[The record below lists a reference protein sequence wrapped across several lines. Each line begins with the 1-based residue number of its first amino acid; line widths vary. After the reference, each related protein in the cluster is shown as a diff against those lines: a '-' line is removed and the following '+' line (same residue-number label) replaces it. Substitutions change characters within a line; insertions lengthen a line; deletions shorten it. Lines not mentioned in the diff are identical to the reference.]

1 MLDKSIHAARMDT
14 RDHWLTILDN
24 CADRRCDLAILLRDA
39 FRHRVQFRDGPER
52 FGSHCYRD
60 IPLSAFQPTTGERGS
75 VDRVKAEIVQAFHL
89 LLDAY
94 GFGTAT
100 AIVVVDATNGAS
112 LTDAQVHPTVVEHAE
127 FSPKRNG
134 QAVADI
140 CCRLADCGS
149 ALPSQDILG
158 QGLFDLT
165 IVFTRDDLRETPYSG
180 PVNAL
185 FQFDA
190 VSGLIGGRIV
200 YSEALV
206 EPATV
211 EGLIGL
217 LEVLLRQITAEPDKT
232 IGEFLLVS
240 DAERRLLDQFNATDG
255 NFPSELRVEDLFEA
269 AVRRTPAAMAL
280 CTDELVLTYD
290 QLNKRANRFARWL
303 ASEALRVAP
312 GQFVGLLLDRGHLAV
327 VATIALWKA
336 GATCVPIDPA
346 QPVERVAMILRET
359 GTSMLIANERQ
370 AGALRT
376 AFAQRGMTV
385 SVVAAE
391 AISEHAAD
399 CSGEDLALPLDNS
412 QAAYVMYTSGTTG
425 APKSVAKPH
434 ISVVNSITDLSE
446 RYGLIAAPGEERVLL
461 FSGCGFEPFMRQLL
475 LALINSQILIVVA
488 DDIRLDPHRLPD
500 FLARHA
506 VTHLN
511 GTGSVIRNFDLTRC
525 PKLRRIALVG
535 EELTTAGLHELRQ
548 AFRGQVINEYAF
560 TEATFVTAIK
570 LFDPD
575 VTDREDRSIGH
586 PLRNVRWYVL
596 DKYRR
601 QLPIRAVGELHVG
614 GRGIADGYL
623 NNDELSAERFHDDPA
638 VKARPTPR
646 TGNGLIYATGD
657 LARMLPNGEIEFLG
671 RRDFQLKINGVRI
684 EPGEIESHVA
694 EFPGIR
700 KCVVLPKD
708 WPIVSGRS
716 SLVGFYTTSPGAD
729 VEEASLIA
737 FLETRLVPVMI
748 PSRMLKLDAFP
759 VTAIGKIDW
768 RSLLAMAEGRST
780 ASDATRVPPA
790 AAGSTARILRD
801 IWAEVLAVAPAEI
814 GATAEFFRLGG
825 DSISTIRLVA
835 RIRERLRR
843 IIRVDDVAAHG
854 SFDAFA
860 AFVDGQPTESIPAKA
875 DSSSPGAAARQPM
888 ERPTYGLQQGLLYRA
903 LNTPAGDDTYVMQTV
918 HLYGRA
924 VRPDLME
931 LAWRRAYARF
941 PALRLRFP
949 IGERPVQRLD
959 FQSAPMDWSVVDFND
974 SASHAYTEPE
984 FDAFCERQRREPFD
998 FESGPLFR
1006 LRLVHRDAS
1015 RAALVFTCHHIL
1027 LDGWSLSVLH
1037 EAVHRS
1043 YLALLDGKL
1052 VDEPTD
1058 DAFFAAQIYW
1068 EERRG
1073 DNMDYWTHE
1082 VERIEQACDLRGL
1095 LKLDPRGK
1103 IDLRG
1108 YNRIC
1113 NHQMRRLTVAA
1124 DTCAAMRTAC
1134 ASHGL
1139 TIHSALQFAFH
1150 TALRAFGGGSQTVI
1164 GTIASGRAIPVPGIE
1179 TAVGLFINTLP
1190 IIVEHGPTTAA
1201 WTLAQAMAKIQH
1213 STTALNAFST
1223 VNLAE
1228 IATPGPKGR
1237 LFDAL
1242 LMFENY
1248 PTTAGDQHHQDALAF
1263 ERRRY
1268 VNKVDHPLQIVGRET
1283 DETLEIDLWY
1293 AGELFDD
1300 ALIATLLGTVSVV
1313 FEHIAR
1319 DPNRTLS
1326 ELTLVDRATLGIFD
1340 CWNATERDFSR
1351 QATLIDVFEQV
1362 VAKWPQERA
1371 LVFRQ
1376 VQLSYAQIDERAN
1389 RLAQLIALRIAP
1401 KTDDLIA
1408 IVMDKSDWMI
1418 ASLLAVWKTGAA
1430 YVPIDPSYPSS
1441 RIAYILHDTST
1452 RLVLADPAYRQRL
1465 VTIVRNGETRA
1476 AVDLLVPQ
1484 EEMLQHLPNRP
1495 PHRTAGSDD
1504 LAYAIYTSGTTGQP
1518 KAVLVEHR
1526 GVVNLRESL
1535 AQTFAL
1541 DRSRGPQSFLSFSNI
1556 VFDHF
1561 VEQMTDALLNG
1572 QTLVVL
1578 DDDLRTDNAAL
1589 RRCIHANGVTYL
1601 SGTPSVL
1608 STYDLFDCPSLRIVD
1623 AIGEDLTRAAFD
1635 SIRRWFDGVI
1645 VNGYGPTEISITSHK
1660 RPYARS
1666 ELRRDKSIGR
1676 PVANTRSYLLDD
1688 MMRLIPIG
1696 GIGELYIGGVGVTRG
1711 YLNRASLTSERF
1723 VPDPFVRPD
1732 LDGARPRLYR
1742 TGDLCRWL
1750 PNGELEYFGRADGQ
1764 VKINGQRI
1772 ELGEVES
1779 ALLLYPSVE
1788 RAFVIAR
1795 EQGAGRKSLAAFYLA
1810 AADIPEMEMTAWLR
1824 DRLPAA
1830 LIPASV
1836 TRIAHVPVTPSG
1848 KLNVAALPNAPI
1860 AGDSLQAQ
1868 PKTPLEIALRGI
1880 WAEVLAVAQDRIR
1893 IDDNFFALGGDSLAA
1908 IKLTTRVASE
1918 LALRLTLP
1926 EIFDHVT
1933 IEAQARRLEASES
1946 GAQPGL
1952 ALHKLPRTGNAPI
1965 TSAQER
1971 LLFIDELLGG
1981 TSAYNIPLVLAVDIR
1996 RASTETVK
2004 TALRTLVRRHA
2015 SLRTLIGGHSDG
2027 VRSLSVLDPA
2037 AALAMLSLTVNRLA
2051 NRRDMDRELLAN
2063 AEHIFRLDRELP
2075 LHIALIAH
2083 NDDPA
2088 RLYVGLVFHHSCF
2101 DGRSMEIFR
2110 SEFAHLTGERNS
2122 PLSAAGVATYADYAA
2137 WQRDQRTEAG
2147 FAPALAFWCE
2157 RLSGAPAL
2165 DLPLDKLRPAI
2176 FDHRGFETLFSLD
2189 GKTRD
2194 CLKTLARSCG
2204 VSFYTVLLAASSLL
2218 LECYSGQTEF
2228 SVGTP
2233 TNNRL
2238 DRRFEDVIGLFA
2250 NLAVIQIKVDLNLT
2264 IARYL
2269 RTVSDGVN
2277 EALRH
2282 QHVPFDRVVRALGVA
2297 PDNSRHPL
2305 FQALVT
2311 LLPPGMEGE
2320 TGAAAVT
2327 DYPVET
2333 KGRTSAKFDLSLT
2346 FAEIK
2351 DGLQG
2356 NVTVPCAL
2364 FEPES
2369 AVGFARTFSAIA
2381 SEMARLSAAA
2391 ETETLGAVRRTND
2404 SGCDAPRAECL
2415 PAVAEADAAALKSTA
2430 VSSLAHL
2437 FENVT
2442 SLHGTDLALIC
2453 GDRRR
2458 SYDALNLAANRL
2470 AARLIA
2476 GGAKPGERS
2485 AIVVDVSEHAIVAIL
2500 AVWKAGGAYIPLD
2513 PSYPS
2518 ERLAFVLGDAGVR
2531 LILTDRANCERV
2543 LLLTKE
2549 QILVVDEVSTAS
2561 AEPGGSPGVDRR
2573 RDSEAYVIYT
2583 SGTSGKPKGVVVND
2597 GNVLSFHDGLA
2608 ERVFAGAAAKRH
2620 TVLLT
2625 SNIVFDFSIEQICL
2639 SLLSGH
2645 SLLVDTAQV
2654 LDDDT
2659 YARLNANGLT
2669 YLSGTPTQI
2678 GRFDLTRLPHL
2689 ETVLIAGESVGPHH
2703 VSRIR
2708 ATFAGR
2714 LLTAY
2719 GTTETTV
2726 YNTIR
2731 EFKPDGGFA
2740 NDLGSPLP
2748 NTRLAI
2754 LDASL
2759 RPVPGGARGQLFIAG
2774 PCVSA
2779 GYLNRPDLNAS
2790 RFGQISDGFE
2800 TAAFR
2805 ADKRVFATGDI
2816 VRRHPRGYLEF
2827 HGRNDTQVKI
2837 NGFRVDLAEIEA
2849 VLGSCPAVKECAVT
2863 MRSSANAR
2871 QEIIAYYVPE
2881 NAVDSNSRDAQ
2892 LQTVTPTYVAEYL
2905 LRFLPRPM
2913 VPSHILTISDRLPVT
2928 VNGKLDVGALPT
2940 PDARRPR
2947 ECYSAPRNRRESEI
2961 CEAFSDALGVDQ
2973 VGIDDDFFRSGGD
2986 SIAALHLA
2994 ARLRS
2999 ILGSEVNVRW
3009 LFDHP
3014 TVRRL
3019 VLFAGQSA
3027 GERVPESSDHP
3038 GLVNV
3043 LSEQPTPA
3051 TPIQEWF
3058 FAKHLS
3064 HPAFW
3069 NQEFA
3074 FRTGRLEIGR
3084 LRAAV
3089 ERLAELHKA
3098 FTLRFETDAL
3108 GESCQTMTMT
3118 RRSDGRSSIAF
3129 HEADVSTI
3137 EPEGLRRLLDGWQSG
3152 FDLSK
3157 GDIAAAAYLHG
3168 YPDGSARIWFAA
3180 HHLIVDRV
3188 SWTII
3193 LRDLEILYN
3202 GGEVAVED
3210 VDYRQWARALRLYE
3224 PAPDEVALWRKV
3236 AEDVANSMQSLSPT
3250 PGQIATVERRL
3261 SISPEHTARL
3271 RSLAGDGGAL
3281 DMRDLLMAALGHA
3294 AHDLVGIPS
3303 RYITLENHGRE
3314 AFDPR
3319 WRLERTVGWFTTLHP
3334 VRVEVAD
3341 NPMETARRVKAWRDR
3356 VPHNGLG
3363 YGIGRGRL
3371 GSAEA
3376 PLPPFS
3382 FNYLGRIALANGKPS
3397 RARDVA
3403 RWQFDLQMFGLRK
3416 SAADRGISQGALDV
3430 TAWLAED
3437 ELILAIDSGLAP
3449 TTTGQ
3454 FCDRLIEAIGGLCA
3468 RSAVAGTPQVQ
3479 KQSGVASLHDCLRD
3493 FESNLTIR
3501 KSPDA
3506 PDIFLL
3512 PPGEGGAESYLGNL
3526 SRRLDTVNQVLFN
3539 NVHQHCRLDTFEQI
3553 AAYYISKIREMRSSS
3568 PYNLLGW
3575 SFGGVVA
3582 LEMARQ
3588 LAHGGDK
3595 ISNLILIDPFWRVDE
3610 AALRLAPTDISA
3622 VIDPINL
3629 RYVPRHEDVA
3639 PLLPFIGRITLFKAN
3654 VYNEQTRE
3662 FERRRL
3668 FEYYARSSY
3677 NHLDALVPAET
3688 IDVRSLGGCD
3698 HFSWVRDSALVA
3710 EMARTIT
3717 DLLGSNAETLD
3728 KAGLQ

>member
-1 MLDKSIHAARMDT
+1 MLVTARMDPQ
-14 RDHWLTILDN
+14 DYWLTILNN
-24 CADRRCDLAILLRDA
+24 CADRRCDFASLLRDA
-39 FRHRVQFRDGPER
+39 FRHRVQFRDGPGR
-52 FGSHCYRD
+52 FGSRCCRD
-60 IPLSAFQPTTGERGS
+60 IPFSAIQPVAGERGS
-75 VDRVKAEIVQAFHL
+75 VDRAKAEIVTAFHL

-94 GFGTAT
+94 GFGAAT
-100 AIVVVDATNGAS
+100 AIAVVDATNSAS
-112 LTDAQVHPTVVEHAE
+112 LTDAQVHPTVIEHSE
-127 FSPKRNG
+127 FSSKWSG

-140 CCRLADCGS
+140 CRRLADYDC
-149 ALPSQDILG
+149 APASQGILG

-190 VSGLIGGRIV
+190 ASGLIGGRIV
-200 YSEALV
+200 YSETLV

-217 LEVLLRQITAEPDKT
+217 LEVLLRQIRAEPDKT

-255 NFPSELRVEDLFEA
+255 DFQDALRVEDLFEA
-269 AVRRTPAAMAL
+269 AVRRTPAARAL

-303 ASEALRVAP
+303 TSEALGVEA
-312 GQFVGLLLDRGHLAV
+312 GQFVGLLLERSHLPV

-346 QPVERVAMILRET
+346 QPVERVAAILRET
-359 GTSMLIANERQ
+359 GTSMLIANERH
-370 AGALRT
+370 ANALRA
-376 AFAQRGMTV
+376 AFAQRGITV

-399 CSGEDLALPLDNS
+399 CSGEDLGLPLDNV

-425 APKSVAKPH
+425 EPKCVAKPH

-475 LALINSQILIVVA
+475 LALINSQILVVVA

-525 PKLRRIALVG
+525 PTLRRIALVG
-535 EELTTAGLHELRQ
+535 EELTTAGLRELRQ
-548 AFRGQVINEYAF
+548 VFRGQVINEYAF

-570 LFDPD
+570 LFAPD
-575 VTDREDRSIGH
+575 VINRDDRSIGR

-601 QLPIRAVGELHVG
+601 QLPIGAVGELHVG
-614 GRGIADGYL
+614 GRSIADGYL
-623 NNDELSAERFHDDPA
+623 NNDGLSAERFHEDPA
-638 VKARPTPR
+638 VKTRPAPR
-646 TGNGLIYATGD
+646 VGNGLIYATGD
-657 LARMLPNGEIEFLG
+657 IARVLPNGEVEFLG

-700 KCVVLPKD
+700 KCVVLPRD

-716 SLVGFYTTSPGAD
+716 SLVGFYTTTPGAD
-729 VEEASLIA
+729 VEEASLIS

-759 VTAIGKIDW
+759 VTPIGKVDW
-768 RSLLAMAEGRST
+768 RSLLAMAQGRST
-780 ASDATRVPPA
+780 TSDVTPAPPPV
-790 AAGSTARILRD
+790 AGSTARILRD

-814 GATAEFFRLGG
+814 SETAEFFRLGG
-825 DSISTIRLVA
+825 DSISTIKLVA
-835 RIRERLRR
+835 RIRERLQRL
-843 IIRVDDVAAHG
+843 IRVDDVAAHA
-854 SFDAFA
+854 SFDAFV
-860 AFVDGQPTESIPAKA
+860 AFVDGQPVELIPAKA
-875 DSSSPGAAARQPM
+875 DSSPATRQAM

-903 LNTPAGDDTYVMQTV
+903 LNTPSGDDIYVLQTV
-918 HLYGRA
+918 HFYGRA

-949 IGERPVQRLD
+949 VRELPVQRLD
-959 FQSAPMDWSVVDFND
+959 LQPAPMDWSVVDFTG
-974 SASHAYTEPE
+974 SASPAHTEPE
-984 FDAFCERQRREPFD
+984 FDAFCERQRRDPFD
-998 FESGPLFR
+998 LEGGPLFR
-1006 LRLVHRDAS
+1006 LRFVHQDAS
-1015 RAALVFTCHHIL
+1015 RAALIFTCHHIL

-1052 VDEPTD
+1052 VDEPPD
-1058 DAFFAAQIYW
+1058 DAFFAAQVHW
-1068 EERRG
+1068 DERHG
-1073 DNMDYWTHE
+1073 DNVDYWTRE
-1082 VERIEQACDLRGL
+1082 VERIEQSCDLRGL
-1095 LKLDPRGK
+1095 LKLDQREK
-1103 IDLRG
+1103 IDVRG

-1124 DTCAAMRTAC
+1124 DTYAALRASCAN
-1134 ASHGL
+1134 HGL

-1150 TALRAFGGGSQTVI
+1150 TALGAFGGGSQTVI
-1164 GTIASGRAIPVPGIE
+1164 GTIVSGRAIPVPGIE

-1190 IIVEHGPTTAA
+1190 IIVEHGPTRAA
-1201 WTLAQAMAKIQH
+1201 WTVAQAMAEIQR

-1248 PTTAGDQHHQDALAF
+1248 PMTAGDRHHQDVLAF
-1263 ERRRY
+1263 ERRRD
-1268 VNKVDHPLQIVGRET
+1268 VNKVDHPLQIVGREAN
-1283 DETLEIDLWY
+1283 ETLEIDLWH
-1293 AGELFDD
+1293 AGELFDE
-1300 ALIATLLGTVSVV
+1300 AMIAIFLQTVSVI
-1313 FEHIAR
+1313 FDQIAR
-1319 DPNRTLS
+1319 DATQTLS
-1326 ELTLVDRATLGIFD
+1326 ELSLVDRAALAIFD

-1351 QATLIDVFEQV
+1351 QSTLIDVFEQV
-1362 VAKWPQERA
+1362 AARWPHERA

-1376 VQLSYAQIDERAN
+1376 VQLSYAETDELSN

-1408 IVMDKSDWMI
+1408 IVMDKSEWMI
-1418 ASLLAVWKTGAA
+1418 ASLLAVWKAGAA
-1430 YVPIDPSYPSS
+1430 YVPIDPSYPPT
-1441 RIAYILHDTST
+1441 RIAYILDDTST
-1452 RLVLADPAYRQRL
+1452 RLVLADPAYRERL
-1465 VTIVRNGETRA
+1465 ATIVRNREARA
-1476 AVDLLVPQ
+1476 AVDILVPQ
-1484 EEMLQHLPNRP
+1484 EEALQHLPNRP

-1541 DRSRGPQSFLSFSNI
+1541 DRSRGPQTFLSFSNI

-1578 DDDLRTDNAAL
+1578 DDDLRTDNEAL
-1589 RRCIHANGVTYL
+1589 RRCIRTNGVTYL

-1623 AIGEDLTRAAFD
+1623 AIGEDLTRPAFD

-1666 ELRRDKSIGR
+1666 EPRRDKSIGL

-1688 MMRLIPIG
+1688 MMRRIPIG

-1711 YLNRASLTSERF
+1711 YLNRAGLTSERF

-1732 LDGARPRLYR
+1732 PDGARPRLYR

-1750 PNGELEYFGRADGQ
+1750 PNGEIEYFGRADGQ

-1779 ALLLYPSVE
+1779 ELLSYPGVE
-1788 RAFVIAR
+1788 RAVVIAR
-1795 EQGAGRKSLAAFYLA
+1795 EQGAGRKYLAAFYLA
-1810 AADIPEMEMTAWLR
+1810 AADIPEREMTAWLR

-1830 LIPASV
+1830 LIPGSV
-1836 TRIAHVPVTPSG
+1836 TRIAQVPVTPSG
-1848 KLNVAALPNAPI
+1848 KLNVAALPNDAVS
-1860 AGDSLQAQ
+1860 GDASQAR
-1868 PKTPLEIALRGI
+1868 PKTPLERALRGI
-1880 WAEVLAVAQDRIR
+1880 WSEVLAVTQDRIG

-1908 IKLTTRVASE
+1908 IRLTTRVTSE

-1926 EIFDHVT
+1926 EVFDHVT

-1946 GAQPGL
+1946 GAQPSL
-1952 ALHKLPRTGNAPI
+1952 ASHKLPRAGNAPI

-1981 TSAYNIPLVLAVDIR
+1981 TSAYNIPLVLAVDIGR
-1996 RASTETVK
+1996 VSAETVK
-2004 TALRTLVRRHA
+2004 TALRFLVRRHA
-2015 SLRTLIGGHSDG
+2015 SLRTLISGGSDG
-2027 VRSLSVLDPA
+2027 ARFLSVLDPA
-2037 AALAMLSLTVNRLA
+2037 AVLAMLSLTVKRLA
-2051 NRRDMDRELLAN
+2051 NRREMDSELLAN

-2075 LHIALIAH
+2075 LRIALMAH
-2083 NDDPA
+2083 NEDPA

-2110 SEFAHLTGERNS
+2110 GEFARLVGQGNS
-2122 PLSAAGVATYADYAA
+2122 ALSAAGAATYADYAV
-2137 WQRDQRTEAG
+2137 WQRDERTEVV
-2147 FAPALAFWCE
+2147 FALEDEFWRE

-2165 DLPLDKLRPAI
+2165 DLPLDKPRPAI
-2176 FDHRGFETLFSLD
+2176 FDHRGFETLFSID
-2189 GKTRD
+2189 SKTRD
-2194 CLKTLARSCG
+2194 GLKGLARSCG
-2204 VSFYTVLLAASSLL
+2204 VSFYTVLLATSALL
-2218 LECYSGQTEF
+2218 LESYSGQAEF
-2228 SVGTP
+2228 TVGTP

-2250 NLAVIQIKVDLNLT
+2250 NLVVIQIRVDRNLT

-2269 RTVSDGVN
+2269 RTVSDRVN

-2282 QHVPFDRVVRALGVA
+2282 QHVPFDRVVKALGVA

-2311 LLPPGMEGE
+2311 LLPPGVEGE
-2320 TGAAAVT
+2320 TSAATVT
-2327 DYPVET
+2327 DYSVET
-2333 KGRTSAKFDLSLT
+2333 KGQTSAKFDLALT
-2346 FAEIK
+2346 FAETEDGIK
-2351 DGLQG
+2351 G

-2369 AVGFARTFSAIA
+2369 AAGFARTFSVIA
-2381 SEMARLSAAA
+2381 SEIVRLSAAA
-2391 ETETLGAVRRTND
+2391 ETETLGAVRSTDD
-2404 SGCDAPRAECL
+2404 SDSDASGVERL
-2415 PAVAEADAAALKSTA
+2415 SAVAEADAPALKTTA
-2430 VSSLAHL
+2430 VLSLAHL
-2437 FENVT
+2437 FENVAA
-2442 SLHGTDLALIC
+2442 LHGTDLALVC
-2453 GDRRR
+2453 GDRRL
-2458 SYDALNLAANRL
+2458 SYNALNLAANRL

-2476 GGAKPGERS
+2476 GGATPGERS
-2485 AIVVDVSEHAIVAIL
+2485 AIVLDIGEHAILAIL
-2500 AVWKAGGAYIPLD
+2500 AVWKAGCAYIPLD

-2518 ERLAFVLGDAGVR
+2518 ERLAFVLGDADVR
-2531 LILTDRANCERV
+2531 LVLTDRANYERV
-2543 LLLTKE
+2543 LSLTQG

-2561 AEPGGSPGVDRR
+2561 AESSGNLGLDRR

-2608 ERVFAGAAAKRH
+2608 ERIFGSAAAKRQ

-2645 SLLVDTAQV
+2645 SLLVDPTQV

-2678 GRFDLTRLPHL
+2678 GRFDLTRLTSL

-2726 YNTIR
+2726 YNTLR
-2731 EFKPDGGFA
+2731 EFKPDDGFA

-2748 NTRLAI
+2748 NTCLAI

-2759 RPVPGGARGQLFIAG
+2759 RPAPGGARGQLFIAG

-2779 GYLNRPDLNAS
+2779 GYLNRPDLNVS
-2790 RFGQISDGFE
+2790 RFGQIPECFE
-2800 TAAFR
+2800 ATTFG

-2849 VLGSCPAVKECAVT
+2849 VLGSCPVVKQCAVI
-2863 MRSSANAR
+2863 MRSSASGR
-2871 QEIIAYYVPE
+2871 QEIIAYYVAE
-2881 NAVDSNSRDAQ
+2881 KAANSNFGDAQ
-2892 LQTVTPTYVAEYL
+2892 LQTETPTYVAEYL

-2913 VPSHILTISDRLPVT
+2913 VPSHILTVSDRLPTT
-2928 VNGKLDVGALPT
+2928 VNGKLDVAALPT
-2940 PDARRPR
+2940 PHARRPAER
-2947 ECYSAPRNRRESEI
+2947 YSAPRTRRESEI
-2961 CEAFSDALGVDQ
+2961 CEAFSDALGVEQ

-2994 ARLRS
+2994 TRLRP

-3019 VLFAGQSA
+3019 VVFADQCAGAHA
-3027 GERVPESSDHP
+3027 GE
-3038 GLVNV
+3038 
-3043 LSEQPTPA
+3043 LSEHAELLNFSSKKPIPA
-3051 TPIQEWF
+3051 TPIQNWF
-3058 FAKHLS
+3058 FAKKLS
-3064 HPAFW
+3064 QPAFW

-3084 LRAAV
+3084 LVAAV
-3089 ERLAELHKA
+3089 RRLAELHKA
-3098 FTLRFETDAL
+3098 FSLCFETDAL
-3108 GESCQTMTMT
+3108 GESGEAMTMT
-3118 RRSDGRSSIAF
+3118 QRSNGRSSIAF
-3129 HEADVSTI
+3129 HQADIGAMES
-3137 EPEGLRRLLDGWQSG
+3137 EDLRRLLDGWQSG

-3157 GDIAAAAYLHG
+3157 GELAAVAYLHG
-3168 YPDGSARIWFAA
+3168 YADGSARIWFAA

-3202 GGEVAVED
+3202 GGEVASED
-3210 VDYRQWARALRLYE
+3210 VDYGQWARALRLYE
-3224 PAPDEVALWRKV
+3224 LAPDEVALWRQV
-3236 AEDVANSMQSLSPT
+3236 AEDVANDMQSRAAS
-3250 PGQIATVERRL
+3250 PGQIAPVERRL
-3261 SISPEHTARL
+3261 SISSKQTARL
-3271 RSLAGDGGAL
+3271 RSLAGGGGAL

-3294 AHDLVGIPS
+3294 AQELVGVPS

-3334 VRVEVAD
+3334 VRVEIAD
-3341 NPMETARRVKAWRDR
+3341 NPMETAQRVKAWRDR
-3356 VPHNGLG
+3356 VPYNGLG
-3363 YGIGRGRL
+3363 YGISRGTL

-3376 PLPPFS
+3376 PLPPIS
-3382 FNYLGRIALANGKPS
+3382 FNYLGRIALANSKPS
-3397 RARDVA
+3397 RRRDA
-3403 RWQFDLQMFGLRK
+3403 DRWQLDVQMFGLRK
-3416 SAADRGISQGALDV
+3416 SAADLGMSQGALDV

-3437 ELILAIDSGLAP
+3437 ELILVMDSGLAP
-3449 TTTGQ
+3449 AATEQ
-3454 FCDRLIEAIGGLCA
+3454 FGDRLIEVIGDLCA
-3468 RSAVAGTPQVQ
+3468 RSAVSGTAQAEE
-3479 KQSGVASLHDCLRD
+3479 QSGVVSRHGRLWD
-3493 FESNLTIR
+3493 FESNVMIR
-3501 KSPDA
+3501 RSPGA

-3526 SRRLDTVNQVLFN
+3526 SRSLDTVNQVLFN
-3539 NVHQHCRLDTFEQI
+3539 NVHQHCRLDSFEQI
-3553 AAYYISKIREMRSSS
+3553 AAYYVSKIREMRSPK

-3582 LEMARQ
+3582 LEAARQ
-3588 LAHGGDK
+3588 LARGGDK
-3595 ISNLILIDPFWRVDE
+3595 TSNLILIDPFWRVDE
-3610 AALRLAPTDISA
+3610 AALRLAPADISA

-3629 RYVPRHEDVA
+3629 RYAPRREDFA
-3639 PLLPFIGRITLFKAN
+3639 PLLPSIGRITLFKAN
-3654 VYNEQTRE
+3654 VYNEETRE
-3662 FERRRL
+3662 IERRRL
-3668 FEYYARSSY
+3668 FEYYARSSH
-3677 NHLDALVPAET
+3677 NHLDALVPAEA
-3688 IDVRSLGGCD
+3688 INVRSLGSCD
-3698 HFSWVRDSALVA
+3698 HFSWVRDAAVVA
-3710 EMARTIT
+3710 EMARHVT
-3717 DLLGSNAETLD
+3717 DLLGSKAEALD
-3728 KAGLQ
+3728 KAGLR